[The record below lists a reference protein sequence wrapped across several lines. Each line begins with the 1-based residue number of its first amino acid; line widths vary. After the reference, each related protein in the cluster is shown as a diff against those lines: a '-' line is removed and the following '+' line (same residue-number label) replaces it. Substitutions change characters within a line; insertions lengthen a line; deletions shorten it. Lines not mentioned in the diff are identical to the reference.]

1 MSESALHAVK
11 ITGESAYVW
20 FYKALQVLARR
31 RSQQVNLSIAMDLSY
46 RTILKP
52 AAVFCTEL

>member
-1 MSESALHAVK
+1 VE

-31 RSQQVNLSIAMDLSY
+31 RGQQVNLSIVVDLSY
-46 RTILKP
+46 RTILIP
-52 AAVFCTEL
+52 AAAICTEL

>member
-1 MSESALHAVK
+1 MSESAHHAVE

-31 RSQQVNLSIAMDLSY
+31 HGQQVNLSIVIDLSY
-46 RTILKP
+46 RTILKS
-52 AAVFCTEL
+52 AAAICIEL